1 MCLFVRVSYRAFK
14 NHQTN
19 VDWLFR
25 SVFSAETD
33 SDTAKKDLLAELELL
48 KLIEPHP
55 NVIGL
60 LGCCTRTGKVRCS

>member
-14 NHQTN
+14 NHPTN